1 MQYASGQYD
10 DFARVP
16 RTRSRQSRNG
26 IFASQN
32 PRFPSR
38 GTVLCHLKSRCQER
52 IFWMQRPG
60 AKNWP
65 LETADVHRDRKSGD
79 DTGEIPAET
88 ASLESPT
95 KCAVWEDWM
104 VVCAVRCE
112 PVSIPNSLLT
122 AKITENFS
130 NLAILSDF
138 SYAKTHAL
146 RRLRYRLPTQNNR
159 ENNCRIRENF
169 AQKQGCFRSLGG
181 GRASS
186 HRLQS
191 PPQKWGSMF
200 PSYRSVS
207 VGGSFRRCRRAVS
220 TPDRHGNFSAPI

>member
-1 MQYASGQYD
+1 MVIWKFESSQVSQAV
-10 DFARVP
+10 RRPEKVP
-16 RTRSRQSRNG
+16 LIVAEG
-26 IFASQN
+26 
-32 PRFPSR
+32 PP
-38 GTVLCHLKSRCQER
+38 
-52 IFWMQRPG
+52 
-60 AKNWP
+60 
-65 LETADVHRDRKSGD
+65 TAGFY
-79 DTGEIPAET
+79 TFT
-88 ASLESPT
+88 ASLQTPISGIPRAKSTIVSGGHSENSRF
-95 KCAVWEDWM
+95 WEI
-104 VVCAVRCE
+104 A
-112 PVSIPNSLLT
+112 
-122 AKITENFS
+122 
-130 NLAILSDF
+130 DF